1 MYHLDANFSKL
12 GNLIESIQRRFTKM
26 TDCSQSYDDNLE
38 MPVTTTSY
46 NERQKTLNIYSLQ
59 RRRKRYAVI

>member
-12 GNLIESIQRRFTKM
+12 GNLTESIQRRFTKM
-26 TDCSQSYDDNLE
+26 TDCSQSCDDNLE

-46 NERQKTLNIYSLQ
+46 NERQKMLYIDSLQ
-59 RRRKRYAVI
+59 RRRKRYAII

>member
-12 GNLIESIQRRFTKM
+12 GNLTESIQRRFTKM
-26 TDCSQSYDDNLE
+26 TDCSQPYDDNLE

-46 NERQKTLNIYSLQ
+46 NERQKMLYIDSLQ
-59 RRRKRYAVI
+59 RRRKRYAII